1 LVKQIK
7 EVPVGGKFGWKL
19 IGNAD
24 KRSIRRRKIWLETTV
39 IGNAD
44 KRSTGRRK
52 IWLETN
58 W

>member
-1 LVKQIK
+1 LAGNELVTRIK
-7 EVPVGGKFGWKL
+7 EVAEGGRFGWKL
-19 IGNAD
+19 IG
-24 KRSIRRRKIWLETTV
+24 K
-39 IGNAD
+39 AD